1 MLKISKYFDFSFPT
15 CFRYY
20 TYQIA
25 QRDSKQC
32 APFLPIFLL
41 NKLNKQAYND
51 AIMKQITIRDI
62 AREAGVSTAAVS
74 YVLNDKKGVGAETR
88 EKIERAIEKYGYRP
102 SLRSKSLALGKN
114 YSIHAVIR
122 REAAPACKVFY
133 FGVIAQMVE
142 QISGHFSVVPV
153 FQSDDT
159 ASDDSL
165 LEIVRSGSTDGI
177 IAFQGVMP
185 EIHAEME
192 KHNIPLVIIN
202 PGIEATSATSVILDF
217 EQLAYRAT
225 SFLTERGHRDI
236 GMIGM
241 QCMPL
246 FYDQTVRGFTR
257 ALQEAGIS
265 QNAAWIRGE
274 ADCEAGAVRAMENM
288 LQSGTP
294 TAVFCS
300 QDNFAICAMSVSAA
314 RGLRVPQDISF
325 IAIDDVPEAQY
336 INPPLTTI
344 PVSPA
349 EIAEAALSLI
359 FEKMKDGS
367 PESIVLP
374 PHDIVVRDSVCA
386 IQPALL

>member
-1 MLKISKYFDFSFPT
+1 
-15 CFRYY
+15 
-20 TYQIA
+20 
-25 QRDSKQC
+25 
-32 APFLPIFLL
+32 
-41 NKLNKQAYND
+41 
-51 AIMKQITIRDI
+51 MKQITIRDI

-74 YVLNDKKGVGAETR
+74 YVLNDKKGVGEQTR
-88 EKIERAIEKYGYRP
+88 QKIERAIEKYGYRP
-102 SLRSKSLALGKN
+102 SLRSKSLALGRN

-122 REAAPACKVFY
+122 REAAPACKAFY

-142 QISGHFSVVPV
+142 QIPGHFSVVPV

-165 LEIVRSGSTDGI
+165 LEIVRSSSTDGI

-185 EIHAEME
+185 EIYAELE

-217 EQLAYRAT
+217 ETLAYRAT

-236 GMIGM
+236 GMICM

-257 ALQEAGIS
+257 ALQEAGINP
-265 QNAAWIRGE
+265 NAAWMRGE
-274 ADCEAGAVRAMENM
+274 ADSEAGAARAMENM
-288 LQSGTP
+288 LKSGMP
-294 TAVFCS
+294 TAVFCA
-300 QDNFAICAMSVSAA
+300 QDNFAISAMSVCASQ
-314 RGLRVPQDISF
+314 GLRVPEDVSF

-349 EIAEAALSLI
+349 EIAGAALTLI

-374 PHDIVVRDSVCA
+374 SHDIAVRGSVRA
-386 IQPALL
+386 IQPARL

>member
-1 MLKISKYFDFSFPT
+1 MAFSP
-15 CFRYY
+15 
-20 TYQIA
+20 
-25 QRDSKQC
+25 K
-32 APFLPIFLL
+32 LLL

-88 EKIERAIEKYGYRP
+88 RKIERAIDMYGYRP

-122 REAAPACKVFY
+122 REAAPACKAFY

-159 ASDDSL
+159 DNDDSL
-165 LEIVRSGSTDGI
+165 LEIVRSSSTDGI
-177 IAFQGVMP
+177 IAFQGVRP
-185 EIHAEME
+185 EIHAELE

-202 PGIEATSATSVILDF
+202 PGIAATSATSVILDF
-217 EQLAYRAT
+217 EQLAYQAT
-225 SFLTERGHRDI
+225 SFLTGQGHRDI

-241 QCMPL
+241 ECMPL

-257 ALQEAGIS
+257 ALQEAGITP
-265 QNAAWIRGE
+265 NPAWIRGE
-274 ADCEAGAVRAMENM
+274 ADSEAGAVRAMESM
-288 LQSGTP
+288 LQSGAP
-294 TAVFCS
+294 TAVFCA
-300 QDNFAICAMSVSAA
+300 QDNFAVCAMSVCASQ
-314 RGLRVPQDISF
+314 GLRVPEDVSF

-336 INPPLTTI
+336 LNPPLTTI

-349 EIAEAALSLI
+349 EIAGAALSLV
-359 FEKMKDGS
+359 FDKMKDGS
-367 PESIVLP
+367 PESVVLP
-374 PHDIVVRDSVCA
+374 SHDIVVRGSVRA
-386 IQPALL
+386 IQPARL